1 MNTLMRRLGRARRGL
16 ATAVL
21 TGARAGSGEK
31 SHAWE
36 ESRDCA
42 SRGSAEERRAGGAQI
57 TSVGYTAPSDDI
69 RDAANTGAMAL
80 H

>member
-1 MNTLMRRLGRARRGL
+1 MNTLMRRVGRARRGL
-16 ATAVL
+16 ATALL
-21 TGARAGSGEK
+21 TGARAGTGEK

-36 ESRDCA
+36 ESHDCA
-42 SRGSAEERRAGGAQI
+42 WRGPAEKRRAGGAQI

-69 RDAANTGAMAL
+69 RYAANTGALAL